1 MAESSSHGG
10 FRVPVADPSGEIV
23 KTRFLGNLKTFPIL
37 ISILLFLHQ
46 NALSMEKLSFSVLR
60 LIF

>member
-23 KTRFLGNLKTFPIL
+23 KTRFLGNLNKFLIL
-37 ISILLFLHQ
+37 ISIVLFLHQ
-46 NALSMEKLSFSVLR
+46 N
-60 LIF
+60 II